1 MLAIYGVAE
10 CDRMKS
16 RQTVRVSVEI
26 PIEHYKSA
34 VAEFDGQ
41 HVLITLASL
50 ADTPYGI
57 VHSET
62 HIDA

>member
-1 MLAIYGVAE
+1 MKAIYGVAE

-26 PIEHYKSA
+26 PIEHYRAS
-34 VAEFDGQ
+34 VQEFDGQ
-41 HVLITLASL
+41 HVLITLVLL

-57 VHSET
+57 VEGES
-62 HIDA
+62 